1 MELQDGM
8 PNSEEN
14 PKNLENVQQ
23 EAEKQGEMTDDSES
37 STEITPE
44 DESSEAQVTEEA
56 TTGSTG
62 VDVYEPEVAEQP
74 TVTETEAP
82 ASVEEEVASTAPET
96 ETTDASD
103 SPVNEENK
111 VEDPSETDADPHE
124 VTSASVVV
132 DENTTSESAGTEEEV
147 DKTSNQDQPV
157 TKESEHPEK
166 TATAEEV
173 QEELEE
179 IDFSEKTKAELLTF
193 AIDLNNQDQIRKLDK
208 YLKPLKARFDK
219 IFIEER
225 QAALDA
231 FVAEGN
237 ERDDF
242 EFRGDEETKKFQDYH
257 DLLREKRNKHYAEF
271 EKRKED
277 NLKRKE
283 EILEKIR
290 ELIDG
295 EETDNSIKA
304 VRELQNDWK
313 TVGPVP
319 GQHNKTLWANYNAL
333 LDRFYDA
340 RSIYFEL
347 KDLDRKK
354 NLELKLDL
362 CTKAEALDDVE
373 SVKDAVIQ
381 LNELH
386 EEFKHVGPIPRDQ
399 QEDIWQRFKTASD
412 KIYIKR
418 KGYVDDLKK
427 AFVENLDKK
436 MQLVEGVEQF
446 IKFDSDRIS
455 AWNKKTKEIQE
466 LQKKWETVGGIP
478 REKAKEVNKRF
489 WAGFKGFFA
498 NKSAFFKKFEAQ
510 RGDNLKIK
518 QGLVEEAKALQ
529 VNTDWVATTDK
540 YKRLQARWKEVGP
553 VPEKFRTSIYEEFK
567 AACDHFFDQRRA
579 QNQEQN
585 QEQEANLKVK
595 IQVCDSLE
603 AITTEGK
610 LDLDIIYGLL
620 DQFHE
625 AGFVPRHSMKK
636 VQNRFADVTKK
647 LMSIDAL
654 EEDDRQDLKINIEVG
669 KIKGGPHADRKIFRK
684 ENSLKRKIDSL
695 ESDISTWKNNL
706 EFFASSKAADQLKQD
721 FETKIVKATEQLGEL
736 KKELR
741 MVRNS

>member
-1 MELQDGM
+1 MQDGM
-8 PNSEEN
+8 LNSEEN
-14 PKNLENVQQ
+14 PENLEDVQQ
-23 EAEKQGEMTDDSES
+23 TAEKQEETTENTEAFETVQDAEEPEVSTEEEISAPIAQEEVAETAVEEQPAESES
-37 STEITPE
+37 VADDEEESSSVADEKIDQNTDTEEVGAETETGADKPVVAE
-44 DESSEAQVTEEA
+44 ESSEAEQETDKPQAEKTTE
-56 TTGSTG
+56 
-62 VDVYEPEVAEQP
+62 AEKA
-74 TVTETEAP
+74 TETADNSAAEVEA
-82 ASVEEEVASTAPET
+82 A
-96 ETTDASD
+96 
-103 SPVNEENK
+103 
-111 VEDPSETDADPHE
+111 HE
-124 VTSASVVV
+124 
-132 DENTTSESAGTEEEV
+132 
-147 DKTSNQDQPV
+147 
-157 TKESEHPEK
+157 
-166 TATAEEV
+166 
-173 QEELEE
+173 EELEE
-179 IDFSEKTKAELLTF
+179 IDFSEKTKSELLEF
-193 AIDLNNQDQIRKLDK
+193 AIDLNTNDQIRRLDK

-219 IFIEER
+219 LFIEER
-225 QAALDA
+225 QSALDA

-242 EFRGDEETKKFQDYH
+242 EFRGDDESKKFQDYYS
-257 DLLREKRNKHYAEF
+257 LLREKRNKHHAEF

-304 VRELQNDWK
+304 VRELQNEWK
-313 TVGPVP
+313 AVGPVP

-354 NLELKLDL
+354 NLQLKLDL
-362 CTKAEALDDVE
+362 CEKAEALDAIE

-399 QEDIWQRFKTASD
+399 QEDIWQRFKAASD
-412 KIYIKR
+412 KIYVKR

-427 AFVENLDKK
+427 AFVENLEKK
-436 MQLVEGVEQF
+436 MQLVTEVEQF
-446 IKFDSDRIS
+446 FKFDSDRIS

-466 LQKKWETVGGIP
+466 LQKKWEAVGGIP

-489 WAGFKGFFA
+489 WASFKGFFA
-498 NKSAFFKKFEAQ
+498 NKSGFFKKFEAQ

-518 QGLVEEAKALQ
+518 QGLVEEAKAMQ
-529 VNTDWVATTDK
+529 TNTDWVATTDK
-540 YKRLQARWKEVGP
+540 YKKLQARWKEVGP
-553 VPEKFRTSIYEEFK
+553 VPEKYRTSIYEEFK

-585 QEQEANLKVK
+585 QEQEANLQVK
-595 IQVCDSLE
+595 LQVCDSIE
-603 AITTEGK
+603 AIAGEST
-610 LDLDIIYGLL
+610 LDLDVVYGLL

-636 VQNRFADVTKK
+636 IQNRFAEVTKK
-647 LMSIDAL
+647 LMSIESL

-684 ENSLKRKIDSL
+684 ENSLKRKIENL
-695 ESDISTWKNNL
+695 ESDISTWKNNM

-721 FETKIVKATEQLGEL
+721 FEAKIVKASEEL
-736 KKELR
+736 DELRKELR
-741 MVRNS
+741 MLHNS